1 MSPWSKGPASAAGR
15 RLEAA
20 RYNRNGAAVELLRQR
35 HLLAGAARFK
45 ISWLRTTI
53 THMRSE
59 SPSGNWRDLM
69 QLKNIAER
77 VRATLLPPPTPAH
90 LVLGRVGENLAV
102 RHLRKNGHK
111 VLFRNFRAPHG
122 GEVDIVCRD
131 KRQNEL
137 VFVEVKTRTSEDFG
151 RPLDAVD
158 RKKRRLILRGAM
170 TWLRM
175 LDMPDIVFRF
185 DVVEVIISS
194 PTEVRHIENAFRM
207 PDNYSY

>member
-1 MSPWSKGPASAAGR
+1 
-15 RLEAA
+15 
-20 RYNRNGAAVELLRQR
+20 
-35 HLLAGAARFK
+35 
-45 ISWLRTTI
+45 
-53 THMRSE
+53 MRSE

-69 QLKNIAER
+69 QLKHIAER
-77 VRATLLPPPTPAH
+77 VRAILLPPPTPAH
-90 LVLGRVGENLAV
+90 LVLGRAGENLAV
-102 RHLRKNGHK
+102 RHLQKNGHK
-111 VLFRNFRAPHG
+111 ILFRNFRAPHG